1 MGARVSVGGERLRAR
16 VLALP
21 GGNPAPLAT
30 LAWALGRQGVHVDAL
45 HAVLYASAR
54 RYLHEELLAGDAP
67 LAQLGRACGHAP
79 GVVEHLATLPDGA
92 PVEDD
97 ADPAAAAALMATLW
111 GAARALQQNPEPV
124 VFALLSGRR
133 RTLVADVVVA
143 FQLLARPQDRL
154 VEVRVHPRDAV
165 DPLTRFYFPAQESVA
180 RVPVAHGSDV
190 TCGADAVRVTLV
202 DVRVPRLRHLLPPER
217 LRRWE
222 DALDAGEDALDA
234 GERVVPAFDL
244 RARTVRVGART
255 VTLSHDQAIWVAALA
270 VARRTA
276 ADGWLDVTE
285 RTVTAAVHAAAL
297 RIWNLE
303 PHELSDG
310 WDFAADPHPQRL
322 ARLGPLRSRARRDL
336 ETQLHGH
343 PWRDLVVPELRRAA
357 GRSQE
362 RLRAEEVALCEAL
375 EAVVGAIGRAQPGP
389 RT

>member
-1 MGARVSVGGERLRAR
+1 MGARVNAR

-30 LAWALGRQGVHVDAL
+30 LAWALDRDGVRVDAI

-54 RYLHEELLAGDAP
+54 RYLHAELLGGDTP
-67 LAQLGRACGHAP
+67 LAQLAALRGQAP
-79 GVVEHLATLPDGA
+79 AVVEHLATQPGGA

-97 ADPAAAAALMATLW
+97 ADPEGAAALMETLW
-111 GAARALQQNPEPV
+111 CAARTLQADPAPV
-124 VFALLSGRR
+124 VFALVSGRR

-154 VEVRVHPRDAV
+154 VEVRVSPREAV
-165 DPLTRFYFPAQESVA
+165 DPLTRFYFPGQATVA
-180 RVPVAHGSDV
+180 RVPVAPAHGSDAV
-190 TCGADAVRVTLV
+190 CGADEVTVTLV

-217 LRRWE
+217 LQTWAG
-222 DALDAGEDALDA
+222 ALDAGEDALDA
-234 GERVVPAFDL
+234 GQRVVPSFDL
-244 RARTVRVGART
+244 RGRSVRLGART

-270 VARRTA
+270 VARRVA
-276 ADGWLDVTE
+276 PDGWLDVTE

-297 RIWNLE
+297 RVWNLE

-310 WDFAADPHPQRL
+310 WDFGADPHPQRL
-322 ARLGPLRSRARRDL
+322 ARLGPLRSRVRRDL
-336 ETQLHGH
+336 EAQLTGH

-362 RLRAEEVALCEAL
+362 RLRADPVTLCATLEGVARAL
-375 EAVVGAIGRAQPGP
+375 GALDAAQ

>member
-1 MGARVSVGGERLRAR
+1 MSAGGRACAR

-30 LAWALGRQGVHVDAL
+30 LAWALAREGVHVDAL

-54 RYLHEELLAGDAP
+54 RYLHEELLGGDAP
-67 LAQLGRACGHAP
+67 LAQLARVRGHAP
-79 GVVEHLATLPDGA
+79 AVVEHLATLPDGA

-97 ADPAAAAALMATLW
+97 VDPEAAAALMATLW
-111 GAARALQQNPEPV
+111 EAARALQQDPAPV

-154 VEVRVHPRDAV
+154 VEVRVNPRDAV
-165 DPLTRFYFPAQESVA
+165 DPLTRFYFPAQESEA
-180 RVPVAHGSDV
+180 RVPVAPAHGSDA
-190 TCGADAVRVTLV
+190 TCGAEAVTVTLV

-222 DALDAGEDALDA
+222 DALAAGEDALDA
-234 GERVVPAFDL
+234 GQRVVPAFDL

-255 VTLSHDQAIWVAALA
+255 VTLSHDQAIWVGALA
-270 VARRTA
+270 VARRTTA
-276 ADGWLDVTE
+276 HGWLDVTE

-297 RIWNLE
+297 RAWNLE

-310 WDFAADPHPQRL
+310 WDFGADPHPQRL

-336 ETQLHGH
+336 ENQLHGH
-343 PWRDLVVPELRRAA
+343 PWRDLVVPELRRAG

-362 RLRAEEVALCEAL
+362 RLRAEEVALCAAL
-375 EAVVGAIGRAQPGP
+375 EAVAGRLGGAGPGQ